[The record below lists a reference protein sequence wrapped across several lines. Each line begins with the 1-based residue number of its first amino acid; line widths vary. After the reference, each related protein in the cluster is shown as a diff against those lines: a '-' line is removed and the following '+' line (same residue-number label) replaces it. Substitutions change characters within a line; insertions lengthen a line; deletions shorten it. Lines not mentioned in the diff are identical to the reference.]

1 MRVAGAPV
9 PPPGRVLHDTTMP
22 PGGYL
27 ALDVSR
33 GDVLRIVDVEG
44 QQVADFVC
52 FNRHRLEEKFS
63 PPNTLLING
72 TVRLTTGHALWSDE
86 AGRMFTLAADTVGLH
101 DVIAGACSRFTN
113 RVRYGAE
120 DTPNCRDNLAR
131 AVAPYGLSWKD
142 VPYAFNV
149 FMNVPIE
156 PDGRVYNA
164 EPRSQAG
171 DLIDL
176 RADMDCLVAISN
188 CPQVLNACN
197 AYRAK
202 PLRVIVYRDPAP

>member
-1 MRVAGAPV
+1 VTTAT
-9 PPPGRVLHDTTMP
+9 VLDVVMP
-22 PGGYL
+22 PGGHL
-27 ALDVSR
+27 AFDVVRS
-33 GDVLRIVDVEG
+33 DVVRIVDIEG
-44 QQVADFVC
+44 QQVADVVC

-72 TVRLTTGHALWSDE
+72 TLRVTVGHALWSDE
-86 AGRMFTLAADTVGLH
+86 AGRMFTIVTDTVGLH

-113 RVRYGAE
+113 EVRYGAK

-131 AVAPYGLSWKD
+131 AVAPYGLGWKD

-164 EPRSQAG
+164 EPASRAG
-171 DLIDL
+171 DFIDL

-188 CPQVLNACN
+188 CPQLLNACN
-197 AYRAK
+197 AFRAK
-202 PLRVIVYRDPAP
+202 PLRVTVVRPAGTRGA

>member
-1 MRVAGAPV
+1 MTAAV
-9 PPPGRVLHDTTMP
+9 VLDVVMP
-22 PGGYL
+22 PGDCL
-27 ALDVSR
+27 AVEVARDDV
-33 GDVLRIVDVEG
+33 VRIVDVEG

-52 FNRHRLEEKFS
+52 FNLHRLEEKFS

-72 TVRLTTGHALWSDE
+72 TVRPTVGHALWSDE
-86 AGRMFTLAADTVGLH
+86 AGRMFTIVADTVGLH

-113 RVRYGAE
+113 QVRYGAK

-131 AVAPYGLSWKD
+131 AVAPYGLRWKD

-156 PDGRVYNA
+156 ADGRVYNA
-164 EPRSQAG
+164 EPRSRAG
-171 DLIDL
+171 DLLDL

-197 AYRAK
+197 AYRTK
-202 PLRVIVYRDPAP
+202 PLRVMVSRPGAEERSPGARC

>member
-1 MRVAGAPV
+1 MSTKDPQSGITGPLTSEVE
-9 PPPGRVLHDTTMP
+9 MP
-22 PGGYL
+22 PGGWL
-27 ALDVSR
+27 ALEARR
-33 GDVLRIVDVEG
+33 GDVVRIIDVEG

-52 FNRHRLEEKFS
+52 FSLARLEEKFS

-72 TVRLTTGHALWSDE
+72 NVRPGIGYALWSDE
-86 AGRMFTLAADTVGLH
+86 ASRMFTIVGDTVGLH

-113 RVRYGAE
+113 KVRYGVD

-131 AVAPYGLSWKD
+131 AVAPYGLRWKD

-171 DLIDL
+171 DFIDL

-188 CPQVLNACN
+188 CPQVLNPCN
-197 AYRAK
+197 AYRTK
-202 PLRVIVYRDPAP
+202 PLRVLVYRPAP

>member
-1 MRVAGAPV
+1 MTQSAVYDSIMA
-9 PPPGRVLHDTTMP
+9 
-22 PGGYL
+22 PGGSL
-27 ALDVSR
+27 AVEVLR
-33 GDVLRIVDVEG
+33 GDTVRIVDVEG

-52 FNRHRLEEKFS
+52 FNLQRLEEKFS

-72 TVRLTTGHALWSDE
+72 TVRPTVGHALWSDE
-86 AGRMFTLAADTVGLH
+86 AGRMFTIVADSVGLH

-113 RVRYGAE
+113 AVRYGVK

-131 AVAPYGLSWKD
+131 AVASYGLSWKD

-156 PDGRVYNA
+156 PDGWVYNA
-164 EPRSQAG
+164 EPRSRAG
-171 DLIDL
+171 DAVDL
-176 RADMDCLVAISN
+176 RAEMDCLVAISN
-188 CPQVLNACN
+188 CPQVLNPCN

-202 PLRVIVYRDPAP
+202 PLQVVVLRTGR